1 MAQASRRRKTGKKS
15 KRQRNSGTSWGML
28 VIGLISGSVL
38 AALLLGAQEGN
49 EYGFGSGLKALFK
62 QTTKAPDKTVEKQH
76 AKSEQTPKPKL
87 DFYTILPKIERIIP
101 DDPTPPEKTLEIK
114 EDKEEK
120 KVWYVLQAASYA
132 NFNEADRLKAQ
143 LTISGFDATV
153 QKVEIDKGVYFR
165 VRLGPY
171 ASQRELKNV
180 RQQLEELGIRGGL
193 SLKVTEP

>member
-1 MAQASRRRKTGKKS
+1 MAQAARRRKTGKKS
-15 KRQRNSGTSWGML
+15 KRRRNSGASWGML

-49 EYGFGSGLKALFK
+49 KYGFGSGLKTLFK
-62 QTTKAPDKTVEKQH
+62 QWAKAPVKTEQKQN
-76 AKSEQTPKPKL
+76 AESVQTPKPKL
-87 DFYTILPKIERIIP
+87 DFYTVLPKIERIIP
-101 DDPTPPEKTLEIK
+101 DEPTLPEKPVQAK
-114 EDKEEK
+114 QEK

-132 NFNEADRLKAQ
+132 SFNEADRLKAQ

-153 QKVEIDKGVYFR
+153 QKVTIDKGVYFR
-165 VRLGPY
+165 VRVGPY
-171 ASQRELKNV
+171 SSQRELKNV